1 MNITQRLLATLSLAL
16 LALLAVGVG
25 GLWQL
30 RESQERFT
38 YFNDN
43 TLTSVRTLSDL
54 RDTVS
59 TMRVSLYRYALSP
72 EASSRSEAVQDL
84 AKADEVFDSTVA
96 TYERTDLSD
105 ETDRQ
110 LLEADRAAARQYR
123 AERGRFLER
132 FAANDDEGARGM
144 LVGGSLFVAASALR
158 TAIDK
163 HVAYNAG
170 LGEQVVA
177 SNGKA
182 YGLALKVFSAVIAC
196 AFLVAGALGYSLYRR
211 IHNSLAEIEQTLRYV
226 SESLDL
232 DRRASVRHEDE
243 IGRTAV
249 AFNQLI
255 ERVALA
261 LREVRLSTDSVSTA
275 AHQIAAGN
283 ADLSTRTEQQAA
295 SLEQSAASMEELT
308 VTVRQ
313 NADNAAP
320 GQRPGGQCRRG
331 GGAGRRGRAADGGNH
346 GCNQHQFHS
355 HC

>member
-16 LALLAVGVG
+16 LAMLAVGVG

-30 RESQERFT
+30 RESQECFT

-43 TLTSVRTLSDL
+43 TLASVRTLSDL

-72 EASSRSEAVQDL
+72 EASSRAQAVAAL
-84 AKADEVFDSTVA
+84 AKADEAFDSAVA
-96 TYERTDLSD
+96 NYERSDLSD
-105 ETDRQ
+105 ETDRK
-110 LLEADRAAARQYR
+110 LLEVDRAAVKQYR
-123 AERGRFLER
+123 AERERFLER
-132 FAANDDEGARGM
+132 FAASDDEGARGM
-144 LVGGSLFVAASALR
+144 LTGGSLFAATKALR
-158 TAIDK
+158 TAINE

-170 LGEQVVA
+170 LGEQVVT

-182 YGLALKVFSAVIAC
+182 YGLALTVFSAIIAC
-196 AFLVAGALGYSLYRR
+196 AFLVTGALGYSLYRR

-232 DRRASVRHEDE
+232 DRRASVHHEDE

-255 ERVALA
+255 ERVASA
-261 LREVRLSTDSVSTA
+261 LRAVRLATDSVSTA

-283 ADLSTRTEQQAA
+283 EDLSTRTEQQAA
-295 SLEQSAASMEELT
+295 SLELPPAWRS
-308 VTVRQ
+308 
-313 NADNAAP
+313 
-320 GQRPGGQCRRG
+320 
-331 GGAGRRGRAADGGNH
+331 
-346 GCNQHQFHS
+346 
-355 HC
+355 